1 MKEERYVAAIE
12 ISSSK
17 IVGTIGRTR
26 GGGELDVLAVE
37 QEKGVESVRYGVIK
51 NLEETSMRIARII
64 DRLQNRPGIAP
75 RIISGLFVGLAGRSL
90 RSISAES
97 TINLP
102 EETEINDEILDRLK
116 KEALTKGIDVSLEV
130 IDAIPRV
137 FKVGHMHTTS
147 PKGTIGNRIEAVY
160 DLIVCRP
167 ELKRNLVRTLPDK
180 LNIEINGVIVT
191 SLACG
196 HLYLTSEEK
205 RLGCMLVDMGA
216 ETTSVSIYKDGHLS
230 YFATL
235 PLGGRNISRD
245 LTTLSLLE
253 ERAEEIKITSGN
265 AIAPETPSNLNLNGV
280 RLSDVSNLIVARAEE
295 IVINIVEQISLA
307 EMKEKDLPGG
317 IVLIGGAAN
326 LNGMI
331 DLLGETSGLSVRRG
345 KLPSYIRL
353 EDSRASSADA
363 LEVISVLYAGA
374 TKTDISSLSMP
385 QAAPVPE
392 TGLPNDT
399 DTDEDRERESE
410 IKKKKTK
417 QRNNFLGILSDKMS
431 RLFSAPDDEESDLID
446 E

>member
-51 NLEETSMRIARII
+51 NLEETSMRIARIV

-75 RIISGLFVGLAGRSL
+75 RIISGFFVGLSGRSL
-90 RSISAES
+90 RSITAEAS
-97 TINLP
+97 INLP

-137 FKVGHMHTTS
+137 FKVGHTLTTS
-147 PKGTIGNRIEAVY
+147 PKGTIGNSIEAVY

-180 LNIEINGVIVT
+180 LDIEINGVIVT
-191 SLACG
+191 ALACG

-216 ETTSVSIYKDGHLS
+216 ETTTVSIYKDGHLS

-317 IVLIGGAAN
+317 IVIIGGAAN

-331 DLLGETSGLSVRRG
+331 DLLSETSGLSVRRG

-374 TKTDISSLSMP
+374 TKSDISSLKMP

-392 TGLPNDT
+392 TGIPNDPEIESGRDR
-399 DTDEDRERESE
+399 DTEE
-410 IKKKKTK
+410 KKKKSK
-417 QRNNFLGILSDKMS
+417 QRKFLNILSDKMS
-431 RLFSAPDDEESDLID
+431 RLFSAPDDDESDLID